1 MLLTDEL
8 VGSIPTQTAMKNLY
22 EQLKPEIRDSIQG
35 DLEKYPTSTKD
46 LINSLKSV
54 NFWSELKVYDVS
66 RMIMHNHDNLL
77 TVSHMDILWG
87 DKYLLNDGN

>member
-66 RMIMHNHDNLL
+66 RMIMHSHDNLL
-77 TVSHMDILWG
+77 TFSHMDLLYG
-87 DKYLLNDGN
+87 DKFLLNDE

>member
-1 MLLTDEL
+1 
-8 VGSIPTQTAMKNLY
+8 MKNLY

-77 TVSHMDILWG
+77 TVSHMDLLYG
-87 DKYLLNDGN
+87 DRFLLNDE

>member
-1 MLLTDEL
+1 
-8 VGSIPTQTAMKNLY
+8 MKNLY
-22 EQLKPEIRDSIQG
+22 EQLKPEIQDSIQE

-77 TVSHMDILWG
+77 TVSHMDLLYG
-87 DKYLLNDGN
+87 DRFLLNDE

>member
-1 MLLTDEL
+1 MTDEL

-77 TVSHMDILWG
+77 TVSHMDLLYG
-87 DKYLLNDGN
+87 DRFLLNDE